1 MAKLAV
7 NGGTPLFGANDYQ
20 AAAWPPVREATA
32 DKIRELYLSRAWSF
46 NSPTEQA
53 FENEFAAYHGA
64 KYGILMSNGT
74 VTLECALEALG
85 VGPGDE
91 VIVPDMTWIATA
103 MAVRYVGATCVFA
116 DIEKTTACLDPASF
130 ERMITPKTKAVIPV
144 HLYGGMAD
152 LEKILAIAKKHGI
165 AVIEDCAHMQGGKWN
180 GRGCGSWGDIGS
192 FSFQQSK
199 TLSAGEAGICIT
211 SDEKLA
217 ERLYRAKHI
226 GYSRYDKQGQA
237 GTPPPP
243 DLICHNYRG
252 LAIQAQILRDQLTEL
267 PDFNRRHNEFHDLLE
282 QEIKDIPGVR
292 LQSRG
297 RLASPQ
303 GFYSQ
308 GIIFESDGFEKI
320 AFGTI
325 CHALWMEGIR
335 NIQGTYGRV
344 CKHLLFNMAPEYY
357 RLAPEGYPNSEFIA
371 AHMIQAMH
379 YSMYYPEN
387 ALKMAAA
394 IRKIAENKAELM

>member
-1 MAKLAV
+1 MKLAV
-7 NGGTPLFGANDYQ
+7 NGGTPLFGKNDYQ
-20 AAAWPPVREATA
+20 AAAWPPVRESTA
-32 DKIRELYLSRAWSF
+32 DKIREIYLSRAWSF

-64 KYGILMSNGT
+64 EYGILMSNGT

-85 VGPGDE
+85 IGPGDE
-91 VIVPDMTWIATA
+91 VILPDLTWIATA

-116 DIEKTTACLDPASF
+116 DIEKTTACLDSESF

-144 HLYGGMAD
+144 HLYGGMVD
-152 LEKILAIAKKHGI
+152 LEKILAIAEKHGI

-211 SDEKLA
+211 NDEKLA

-237 GTPPPP
+237 GTPPPQ

-267 PDFNRRHNEFHDLLE
+267 PDFNRRHNEFRDILE
-282 QEIKDIPGVR
+282 QEIKDVPGVR

-303 GFYSQ
+303 GFYAL

-320 AFGTI
+320 SLAKI
-325 CHALWMEGIR
+325 CQAIGMEGIPVSR
-335 NIQGTYGRV
+335 CYGRV
-344 CKHLLFNMAPEYY
+344 CKHLLFNMKPENY
-357 RLAPEGYPNSEFIA
+357 RLAPEGYPNSEFLSD
-371 AHMIQAMH
+371 HMIQFIH
-379 YSMYYPEN
+379 WEMYYPES
-387 ALKMAAA
+387 APKMAAVL
-394 IRKIAENKAELM
+394 RKIAENKAELM